1 MLVNRHWCRNV
12 VSFYWCEVISNPTQ
26 VETIISL
33 LTPEDR
39 KLIDIDLPEAKIP
52 PAFPYPAFL
61 KTLDIGDLY
70 QTIGTW
76 LVQHYQTDYYHEMDI
91 YNYRRQIA
99 FAILLVYQRYSPN
112 IQKLVIEEDDYEEIL
127 LEDMR
132 IQSGAD
138 VLLLCQHPIRP
149 LFKNVEILKISSQSY
164 TFDLLNSLA
173 DTCHNV
179 VNLHLSFTSTD
190 FIPQSDILALR
201 RLIASQ
207 KKLQKFSFQPP
218 FHMEPH
224 YFKIVYKA
232 LYNHINS
239 LNHLT
244 FIFIDADHD
253 DAFEGISKLVNLE
266 TIELVMC
273 HLLQNVVEPLISVNL
288 PKLTTVNLID
298 CMSCFELENWRKK
311 FVGKKCV

>member
-1 MLVNRHWCRNV
+1 MCRYFPTPVLHNIFTHIQHAGSQLDLFSCMLVNRHWCRNV

-26 VETIISL
+26 LETIISL

-76 LVQHYQTDYYHEMDI
+76 LVQRYQTDFYHETDI

-99 FAILLVYQRYSPN
+99 FAILLVYQRHSPN
-112 IQKLVIEEDDYEEIL
+112 IQKLVIEEDAKDRIL

-138 VLLLCQHPIRP
+138 VLMLCQHPIRP

-179 VNLHLSFTSTD
+179 VSYIIFDKFECFYSNINMLEFT
-190 FIPQSDILALR
+190 
-201 RLIASQ
+201 
-207 KKLQKFSFQPP
+207 
-218 FHMEPH
+218 
-224 YFKIVYKA
+224 
-232 LYNHINS
+232 
-239 LNHLT
+239 
-244 FIFIDADHD
+244 
-253 DAFEGISKLVNLE
+253 
-266 TIELVMC
+266 
-273 HLLQNVVEPLISVNL
+273 
-288 PKLTTVNLID
+288 
-298 CMSCFELENWRKK
+298 
-311 FVGKKCV
+311 